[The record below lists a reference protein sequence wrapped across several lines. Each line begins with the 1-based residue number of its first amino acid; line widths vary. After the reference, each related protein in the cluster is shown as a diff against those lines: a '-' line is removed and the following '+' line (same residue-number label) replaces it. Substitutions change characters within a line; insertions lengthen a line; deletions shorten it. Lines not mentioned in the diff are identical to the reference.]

1 MKFLKI
7 QIYKYSNINQLNN
20 KPMNFNKAI
29 IVGRVIKDPEIRTTP
44 NGQTVASIGVASNR
58 VWNSNT
64 GERQEKTEFHNI
76 VAWGKLAEICGQYL
90 VKGQL
95 VLFEGRIETRSWD
108 GQDGVKRYKTEIVA
122 ENMQMGPKAR
132 SQEGGASTYQARENT
147 QNAPENNPQNS
158 EKIVQAEPQNEQSDS
173 GNSQN
178 NSKENNNE
186 EEIKI
191 EDIPF

>member
-1 MKFLKI
+1 
-7 QIYKYSNINQLNN
+7 
-20 KPMNFNKAI
+20 MNFNKAI
-29 IVGRVIKDPEIRTTP
+29 IIGRVTRDPEIRTTP
-44 NGQTVASIGVASNR
+44 NGQTVASIGVASSR
-58 VWNSNT
+58 VWNNNT

-76 VAWGKLAEICGQYL
+76 VAWGRLAEICGQYL

-132 SQEGGASTYQARENT
+132 SQEGGASTYQAKENT
-147 QNAPENNPQNS
+147 QSAPENSNPQND
-158 EKIVQAEPQNEQSDS
+158 EKIVQAEPQNEQSD
-173 GNSQN
+173 NNQN
-178 NSKENNNE
+178 ANKENKNE

>member
-1 MKFLKI
+1 
-7 QIYKYSNINQLNN
+7 
-20 KPMNFNKAI
+20 MNFNKAI
-29 IVGRVIKDPEIRTTP
+29 IIGRVIKDPEIRTTP

-58 VWNSNT
+58 VWNSNS

-95 VLFEGRIETRSWD
+95 VLFEGRIETRSWE
-108 GQDGVKRYKTEIVA
+108 GQDGAKKYKTEIVA

-132 SQEGGASTYQARENT
+132 GQEEGASTYQKKEST
-147 QNAPENNPQNS
+147 PVNNPQNS
-158 EKIVQAEPQNEQSDS
+158 ENTIQTEPQNNQEDNQS
-173 GNSQN
+173 N
-178 NSKENNNE
+178 NANKDLGDK

>member
-1 MKFLKI
+1 
-7 QIYKYSNINQLNN
+7 
-20 KPMNFNKAI
+20 MNFNKAI
-29 IVGRVIKDPEIRTTP
+29 IIGRVTRDPEIRTTP

-108 GQDGVKRYKTEIVA
+108 GQDGVKKYKTEIVA

-132 SQEGGASTYQARENT
+132 SQESGASTYQAGENA
-147 QNAPENNPQNS
+147 QSNNPQNN
-158 EKIVQAEPQNEQSDS
+158 ENTIQTEPQNKQSNEQSDNAS
-173 GNSQN
+173 E
-178 NSKENNNE
+178 KLEDK

>member
-1 MKFLKI
+1 
-7 QIYKYSNINQLNN
+7 
-20 KPMNFNKAI
+20 MNFNKAI
-29 IVGRVIKDPEIRTTP
+29 IIGRVTRDPEIRTTP

-108 GQDGVKRYKTEIVA
+108 GQDGVKKYKTEIVA

-132 SQEGGASTYQARENT
+132 SQESGASTYQAGENT
-147 QNAPENNPQNS
+147 QSNNPQNN
-158 EKIVQAEPQNEQSDS
+158 ENTIQTEPQNEQSNKQ
-173 GNSQN
+173 NSDV
-178 NSKENNNE
+178 SENLE
-186 EEIKI
+186 DKEEIKI

>member
-1 MKFLKI
+1 
-7 QIYKYSNINQLNN
+7 
-20 KPMNFNKAI
+20 MNFNKAI
-29 IVGRVIKDPEIRTTP
+29 IIGRVIKDPEIRTTP

-58 VWNSNT
+58 VWNSNS

-95 VLFEGRIETRSWD
+95 VLFEGRIETRSWE
-108 GQDGVKRYKTEIVA
+108 GQDGAKKYKTEIVA

-132 SQEGGASTYQARENT
+132 AQEGGAPTYQAKE
-147 QNAPENNPQNS
+147 NAPVNNPQNN
-158 EKIVQAEPQNEQSDS
+158 ENTIQTKPQNNQEDNQSSNPQEKLGD
-173 GNSQN
+173 
-178 NSKENNNE
+178 K